1 MGKWLRIIQNQW
13 MAQSCSRRSGIPSRV
28 SVKKSHPEQHRTVS
42 ENKNGEKL
50 KSGQCW
56 RSGYLLSSKEHQQ
69 VKITEVKREWMIPS
83 SCWKKTTVNLKF
95 CIYLKDSS
103 EMNKKLK
110 IFKKII
116 MSTSVLKEILESIL
130 WAEGK
135 LSQIKAQR

>member
-1 MGKWLRIIQNQW
+1 MDD
-13 MAQSCSRRSGIPSRV
+13 SF
-28 SVKKSHPEQHRTVS
+28 
-42 ENKNGEKL
+42 KL
-50 KSGQCW
+50 
-56 RSGYLLSSKEHQQ
+56 L
-69 VKITEVKREWMIPS
+69 
-83 SCWKKTTVNLKF
+83 KTTVNLKF

-116 MSTSVLKEILESIL
+116 MSTSILKEILKSIL